1 MSSNKAITMAKP
13 IESTPV
19 LEGKNALDLINDLR
33 DASCSE
39 SKRKFFNSC
48 LETYKSISLK

>member
-1 MSSNKAITMAKP
+1 MAKP